1 MTFLKDPKGMIVRTD
16 EYRMPML
23 HAAALTFLVPGSL
36 FMGLGTSLALRKTA
50 VDAVLGLRSM
60 KILTDSSNA
69 ATANEVLGFDLIV
82 AGAVVSTTA
91 IANTFAGL
99 GVAFNVSVLLS
110 SVLVAIAHVTWTMR
124 NT

>member
-1 MTFLKDPKGMIVRTD
+1 
-16 EYRMPML
+16 MPML
-23 HAAALTFLVPGSL
+23 HVAALTFLVPGLL
-36 FMGLGTSLALRKTA
+36 FMTLGTSLTLRKIA

-91 IANTFAGL
+91 IANAFAGL

-110 SVLVAIAHVTWTMR
+110 CLLVAIAHVTWTMR
-124 NT
+124 HA